1 MPDTVV
7 PHSSVLLTVHCRLRL
22 GAVWPPTLG
31 HTIVVLCGTLNP
43 QPMPCTMQETEGAYG
58 AWLADD
64 VVCHETAH
72 QWFGN
77 LVTTQDWAQ
86 LTVNE
91 GVASFMEYKCV
102 EAAFPYMP
110 ARPLF
115 FR

>member
-1 MPDTVV
+1 ML
-7 PHSSVLLTVHCRLRL
+7 S
-22 GAVWPPTLG
+22 
-31 HTIVVLCGTLNP
+31 P
-43 QPMPCTMQETEGAYG
+43 QALPCSMQETEGAYG
-58 AWLADD
+58 AWLAAD